1 MLIDQ
6 RLQKT
11 VNFYWTEMHWDVCL

>member
-11 VNFYWTEMHWDVCL
+11 VNFYWTEMHWHVCL